1 MGNCITMDEETL
13 RSQQISKEM
22 KKDFK
27 EKSKVV
33 KLLLLGTGESGK
45 STIVKQMKIINSKE
59 KGKVDGYLEQE
70 KETQRTIIRHNVLD
84 SISTLLDAAE
94 KFGYSYSGDK
104 EISEARDRLMS
115 LLMKPD
121 WRANVNTEYTKQVA
135 EDAFKVWKHSVT
147 QDTVKRSEEFQF
159 LDSAPYFLNKAEQIV
174 GDDYSPSLD
183 DVLRARQMTVII
195 STYEFEVKYKGNS
208 NFKFELIDVGGQRG
222 ERKKWIHYF
231 EDVTA
236 VLFIISLSDYNQ
248 TLYED
253 ETTNRMMESERLFG
267 QMLNMKFLEHTPFI
281 VFFNK
286 VDLFQEKLKVHP
298 LTKAYRDYTGS
309 QNYEEAVKFVKDKFL
324 AHNHNNDRL
333 IRSFETTATD
343 TDLVQNV
350 LKSVQNIIL
359 QNILKDLFE

>member
-1 MGNCITMDEETL
+1 MSMDEDSL
-13 RSQQISKEM
+13 RTQQINKEL

-45 STIVKQMKIINSKE
+45 STIVKQMKIINNKE
-59 KGKVDGYLEQE
+59 KGNVDEYLAQE
-70 KETQRTIIRHNVLD
+70 GLNQKTIIRHNVLD

-94 KFGYSYSGDK
+94 TFGYSYSGDK
-104 EISEARDRLMS
+104 EISAARDRLMA
-115 LLMKPD
+115 LLQKPG
-121 WRANVNTEYTKQVA
+121 WRENVNTEYTGQVA
-135 EDAFKVWKHSVT
+135 KDAYNVWKHSVT
-147 QDTVKRSEEFQF
+147 QDTVKRSGEFQF
-159 LDSAPYFLNKAEQIV
+159 LDSAPYFLNKAEQIA

-195 STYEFEVKYKGNS
+195 STYEFEVQYKGS
-208 NFKFELIDVGGQRG
+208 FKFELIDVGGQRG

-248 TLYED
+248 VLYED
-253 ETTNRMMESERLFG
+253 ETTNRMQESERLFG

-298 LTKAYRDYTGS
+298 LTKAYKDYTGS
-309 QNYEEAVKFVKDKFL
+309 QNYEEAVKFVKERFL
-324 AHNHNNDRL
+324 SHNYNRDRL
-333 IRSFETTATD
+333 IRTFETTATD
-343 TDLVQNV
+343 TDLVGNV

-359 QNILKDLFE
+359 QNILRTLFD